1 VRWRI
6 PKDLQNDMALSRN
19 WLQDDLDGSLI
30 ERPDATTET
39 IESAASTYSADEA
52 APFAGA
58 GGVVPAN
65 RGAGEAP
72 ARADASDLG
81 DARRPSRDLVAL
93 YFRDMGGV
101 ELLSREDE
109 LALAQRI
116 EAWRRAVVE
125 GVTRVPL
132 LIDRIR
138 QAVDE
143 VGRGSRDI
151 RSLVELPATD
161 EAGEGEQGAAL
172 GEKDAPG
179 VGKAGGL
186 PADTAARLEGI
197 FDLAA
202 KIASLS
208 RKRVAALA
216 RGRDLA
222 RRDCRRLADLQAR
235 AAAEV
240 GLLRL
245 HPDRIADLAAGLDDE
260 RRQLDRIDREAKAL
274 AGTDAAGVLALRREL
289 SAFAQ
294 RVGLPAE
301 EFREVAADVSRARRE
316 GKAAREEMVR
326 AHLPLVVAIA
336 KRYRGRS
343 SLDLLDLIQEGNL
356 GLMHAVE
363 KYDHR
368 RGVKVAT
375 YAVWWI
381 RQAMARAIADQG
393 RLIRVPV
400 HMTEQVAK
408 VLRERRKLSHKLAR
422 TPATDEIAASV
433 AMSSA
438 RVERAL
444 SIVRDPVSLDAPVGE
459 DGDATLGDLIEAPNA
474 VDPQAVAEASALR
487 QCLAEALSSLSERE
501 QRILRMR
508 FGIGGSAEHTLAEV
522 GEVFGLTRERIRQI
536 EASAL
541 AKLRQPARGRKLLTF
556 AQA

>member
-1 VRWRI
+1 MERPRI
-6 PKDLQNDMALSRN
+6 ELNDMDLSRN
-19 WLQDDLDGSLI
+19 WLQDELDGSGI
-30 ERPDATTET
+30 ERPGM
-39 IESAASTYSADEA
+39 AAKAPEPAAGERVADD
-52 APFAGA
+52 
-58 GGVVPAN
+58 VP
-65 RGAGEAP
+65 RGAGSGDLAL
-72 ARADASDLG
+72 ARANASPG
-81 DARRPSRDLVAL
+81 EAGVPSRDLVAL

-109 LALAQRI
+109 LVLAQRI
-116 EAWRRAVVE
+116 EAWQGAVLE
-125 GVTRVPL
+125 RLIRVPL

-138 QAVDE
+138 LWVDE
-143 VGRGSRDI
+143 VRHGSRDV
-151 RSLVELPATD
+151 RALVDLRATPD
-161 EAGEGEQGAAL
+161 DVGDPEQGAAL
-172 GEKDAPG
+172 EERDAPRADAG
-179 VGKAGGL
+179 RTGALKAE
-186 PADTAARLEGI
+186 TAARLEGI
-197 FDLAA
+197 SEFAGM
-202 KIASLS
+202 IVSLS
-208 RKRVAALA
+208 QRRMAVLA
-216 RGRDLA
+216 RGRNLT
-222 RRDCRRLADLQAR
+222 RRDRSRLEDLLAR

-240 GLLRL
+240 APLRL
-245 HPDRIADLAAGLDDE
+245 HPDRVADLADALDAE
-260 RRQLDRIDREAKAL
+260 RRQLDRIEREAEAL
-274 AGTDAAGVLALRREL
+274 ACSDAPGVAALRQQL
-289 SAFAQ
+289 AAFAL
-294 RVGLPAE
+294 RVGLPVE
-301 EFREVAADVSRARRE
+301 EFRDVAVDVSRARRE

-400 HMTEQVAK
+400 HMTEQVAR
-408 VLRERRKLSHKLAR
+408 VLRERRKLSHKLGR

-433 AMSSA
+433 AMSAA

-444 SIVRDPVSLDAPVGE
+444 SIVREPVSLDAPVGE

-474 VDPQAVAEASALR
+474 VNPQAVAEASALR
-487 QCLAEALSSLSERE
+487 QSLAEALSALSERE

-541 AKLRQPARGRKLLTF
+541 AKLRNPARGRKLLTF
-556 AQA
+556 APA

>member
-1 VRWRI
+1 
-6 PKDLQNDMALSRN
+6 MTLSRN
-19 WLQDDLDGSLI
+19 RLQDDLGASGI
-30 ERPDATTET
+30 GRPDIAAEATEP
-39 IESAASTYSADEA
+39 IEYAADGAVRGV
-52 APFAGA
+52 GA
-58 GGVVPAN
+58 GDIAPAN
-65 RGAGEAP
+65 SGAVEAP
-72 ARADASDLG
+72 ARAEASNLG
-81 DARRPSRDLVAL
+81 EAATPSRDLVAL

-109 LALAQRI
+109 LVLAQRI
-116 EAWRRAVVE
+116 EAWQGAILE
-125 GVTRVPL
+125 GVSRVPL

-138 QAVDE
+138 LWVDE
-143 VGRGSRDI
+143 VRHGSRDV
-151 RSLVELPATD
+151 RGLVDLRATGD
-161 EAGEGEQGAAL
+161 DAGDPEQGAAL
-172 GEKDAPG
+172 EEKDAPDAY
-179 VGKAGGL
+179 VDRARGL
-186 PADTAARLEGI
+186 PPETAARLDGI
-197 FDLAA
+197 SEIAG
-202 KIASLS
+202 KVASLS
-208 RKRVAALA
+208 RRRMAALA
-216 RGRDLA
+216 RGRELATRDRLRLEDL
-222 RRDCRRLADLQAR
+222 LAR

-240 GLLRL
+240 GRLRL
-245 HPDRIADLAAGLDDE
+245 HPDRIADLVAALEGE
-260 RRQLDRIDREAKAL
+260 RRQLDRIEREANAP
-274 AGTDAAGVLALRREL
+274 AGNGAAGVAALCREL
-289 SAFAQ
+289 STLAL
-294 RVGLPAE
+294 RVGLPVE
-301 EFREVAADVSRARRE
+301 EFREVAADVNRARRE
-316 GKAAREEMVR
+316 VKAAREEMVR

-381 RQAMARAIADQG
+381 RQAMARAMADQG

-400 HMTEQVAK
+400 HMTEQVAR
-408 VLRERRKLSHKLAR
+408 VLRERRKLSHRLGR
-422 TPATDEIAASV
+422 TPATDEIAARV
-433 AMSSA
+433 AMSAA

-444 SIVRDPVSLDAPVGE
+444 SIVREPASLDAPVGE

-474 VDPQAVAEASALR
+474 LDPQAVAEASALR

-508 FGIGGSAEHTLAEV
+508 FGIGGNAEHTLAEV

-541 AKLRQPARGRKLLTF
+541 AKLRNPARGRKLLTF

>member
-1 VRWRI
+1 MT
-6 PKDLQNDMALSRN
+6 LTRN
-19 WLQDDLDGSLI
+19 RLQDDLAASSCI
-30 ERPDATTET
+30 ERSDVTLEEAEPVEY
-39 IESAASTYSADEA
+39 AAD
-52 APFAGA
+52 GA
-58 GGVVPAN
+58 GRGAAAGDIAPAN
-65 RGAGEAP
+65 SGAVEAP
-72 ARADASDLG
+72 ARAKASDLG
-81 DARRPSRDLVAL
+81 EAGAPSRDLVAH

-101 ELLSREDE
+101 ELLSRGEE

-116 EAWRRAVVE
+116 EASQRATLE
-125 GVTRVPL
+125 GVARVPL

-138 QAVDE
+138 LWVDE
-143 VGRGSRDI
+143 VRHSNLNLRALI
-151 RSLVELPATD
+151 ELRATGGD
-161 EAGEGEQGAAL
+161 ADDAGQCGAPEENDSA
-172 GEKDAPG
+172 GADADGPTRLPP
-179 VGKAGGL
+179 KA
-186 PADTAARLEGI
+186 AARLDGI
-197 FDLAA
+197 FELAG
-202 KIASLS
+202 KVASLS
-208 RKRVAALA
+208 RRRMAALA

-222 RRDCRRLADLQAR
+222 RRDRLRLDDLLAQT
-235 AAAEV
+235 AAEF

-245 HPDRIADLAAGLDDE
+245 HPDRIADLAAALDDE
-260 RRQLDRIDREAKAL
+260 RRRLDGIERVAKAS
-274 AGTDAAGVLALRREL
+274 AGSDAAGAGAALHEEFA
-289 SAFAQ
+289 AFTQ
-294 RVGLPAE
+294 RVGLPVE
-301 EFREVAADVSRARRE
+301 QFREVAAHVSRAQRE

-336 KRYRGRS
+336 RRYRGRS

-381 RQAMARAIADQG
+381 RQAMARAMADQG

-408 VLRERRKLSHKLAR
+408 VLRERRKLSHKLGRA
-422 TPATDEIAASV
+422 PATGEIAASV
-433 AMSSA
+433 AISPD

-444 SIVRDPVSLDAPVGE
+444 SIVREPVSLDAPVGE
-459 DGDATLGDLIEAPNA
+459 DGEATLGDLIEAPNA

-487 QCLAEALSSLSERE
+487 QCVAEALSGLSDRE

-541 AKLRQPARGRKLLTF
+541 AKLRSPARGRKLLTL
-556 AQA
+556 A